1 MKRVLIP
8 GVILCGADV
17 AQAVDD
23 KNMYMHVFEEMTV
36 YAPVPVPVN
45 GNTHYTSE
53 SIERLPTGN
62 GNISDLLRTN
72 PAVRMDSTQSTSLNQ
87 GDIRPEKISIHG
99 ASPYQNAYLI
109 DGISATNNL
118 NPANESDASSA
129 TNISG
134 MSQGYY
140 LDVSLLDNVTLYDSF
155 VPVEFGRFNGG
166 VIDAKIKR
174 FNADDSSVKLGYR
187 TTRSDWLT
195 SHIDE
200 NNKSAFNQ
208 GSSGSTYYSP
218 DFKKNFYTLS
228 FNQEL
233 ADNFG
238 VTAGLSRRQ
247 SDITRADY
255 VSNDGIVAG
264 RAQYKNVIDTAL
276 SKFTW
281 FASDRFTHDLTLKYT
296 GSSRDYNTSTFPES
310 DREMGNKSYGLA
322 WDMDTQLAWAKLRTT
337 VGWDHISDYTRHDHD
352 IWYTELSC
360 TYGDISGR
368 CTRGGLGHIS
378 QAVDNY
384 TFKTRLD
391 WQKFTV
397 GNVSHQPYFGAEY
410 IYSDAWTERHNQSES
425 YVINAA
431 GKKTNHTIY
440 HKGKGSLGID
450 NYTLYMADRI
460 SWRNVSLMPG
470 VRYDYDNYLSNHN
483 ISPRFM
489 TEWDIF
495 ADQTSMITAGY
506 NRYYGGNILDM
517 GLRDI
522 RNSWTESVS
531 GNKTLT
537 RYQDLKTPY
546 NDELAMGLQQKIGK
560 NVIARANYVY
570 REAHDQISKSSRTD
584 SATKTTIT
592 EYNNDGKTKTHS
604 FNLSFELAEPLHISQ
619 VDINPQIVFSYIKSK
634 GNLSLNNG
642 YEESNTGDNRV
653 VYNGNLVSYDS
664 VPVADFNNPLKIS
677 LNMDFTHQPS
687 GLVWANTLTWQEARK
702 ARIILGK
709 MNAQYI
715 SEYSDYKQ
723 YVDEKLDS
731 SLTWDTRLSWTPQFL
746 KQQNL
751 TISADILNVLDS
763 KTAVDNHLRFNIIN
777 DKENRVNGIAL
788 YYRLPMVQVNDEQSF
803 IEQAEWSMLVQLF
816 NQRLQERIQSG
827 ELKTISGGTAR
838 SVKIAPDY
846 QSLFFRVNAR
856 DDNMQDAANA
866 LMAELA
872 TIDQHGF
879 SAEELDDVKST
890 RLTWLKNAV
899 DQQAERDLRMLTSRL
914 ASSSLNNTPFLS
926 PEETYQL
933 SKRLWQQITVQS
945 LAEKWQQL
953 RKNQDAFWEQMVN
966 NEVAAKKA
974 LSPAAILALEK
985 EYANKKLAAY
995 IFPGRNLSL
1004 TVDAD
1009 PQAEISSKET
1019 LAENLTSLTLSNGA
1033 RVILAKSAGEEQ
1045 KLQIIAV
1052 SNKGDLSFPAQ
1063 QKSLIA
1069 LANKAVSGSGIGEL
1083 SSSSLKRWS
1092 AENSVTMSSKVSGMN
1107 TLLSV
1112 SVRTNNPE
1120 PGFQLINQR
1129 ITHSTINDNIWAS
1142 LQNAQIQALKTLDQR
1157 PAEKFAQ
1164 QMYETRYADD
1174 RTKLPQENQIAQFT
1188 AADALAAD
1196 RQLFSSPADITFVI
1210 VGNVAEDKLVALIT
1224 RYLGSIKHSDSP
1236 LAAGKPLT
1244 RATDNA
1250 SVTVKEQNEPVAQVS
1265 QWKRYNSRT
1274 PVNLATRMALDAFN
1288 VALAKDLRINIREQ
1302 ASGAYSVSSR
1312 LSVDP
1317 QAKDISHLL
1326 AFTCQPERHDELLT
1340 LANEVMV
1347 KRLAKGISEQELNE
1361 YQQNVQR
1368 SLDIQQRSVQ
1378 QLANTIVNSL
1388 IQYDDPAAWIEQEQL
1403 LKQMTVENVNT
1414 AVKQYLSH
1422 PVNTYTGVL
1431 LPK

>member
-1 MKRVLIP
+1 
-8 GVILCGADV
+8 
-17 AQAVDD
+17 
-23 KNMYMHVFEEMTV
+23 
-36 YAPVPVPVN
+36 
-45 GNTHYTSE
+45 
-53 SIERLPTGN
+53 
-62 GNISDLLRTN
+62 
-72 PAVRMDSTQSTSLNQ
+72 
-87 GDIRPEKISIHG
+87 
-99 ASPYQNAYLI
+99 
-109 DGISATNNL
+109 
-118 NPANESDASSA
+118 
-129 TNISG
+129 

-391 WQKFTV
+391 WQKFAV

-709 MNAQYI
+709 TNAQYI

-763 KTAVDNHLRFNIIN
+763 KTAVDTTNTG
-777 DKENRVNGIAL
+777 V
-788 YYRLPMVQVNDEQSF
+788 
-803 IEQAEWSMLVQLF
+803 
-816 NQRLQERIQSG
+816 
-827 ELKTISGGTAR
+827 
-838 SVKIAPDY
+838 
-846 QSLFFRVNAR
+846 
-856 DDNMQDAANA
+856 
-866 LMAELA
+866 A
-872 TIDQHGF
+872 T
-879 SAEELDDVKST
+879 
-890 RLTWLKNAV
+890 
-899 DQQAERDLRMLTSRL
+899 
-914 ASSSLNNTPFLS
+914 
-926 PEETYQL
+926 Y
-933 SKRLWQQITVQS
+933 
-945 LAEKWQQL
+945 
-953 RKNQDAFWEQMVN
+953 
-966 NEVAAKKA
+966 
-974 LSPAAILALEK
+974 
-985 EYANKKLAAY
+985 
-995 IFPGRNLSL
+995 
-1004 TVDAD
+1004 
-1009 PQAEISSKET
+1009 
-1019 LAENLTSLTLSNGA
+1019 
-1033 RVILAKSAGEEQ
+1033 
-1045 KLQIIAV
+1045 
-1052 SNKGDLSFPAQ
+1052 
-1063 QKSLIA
+1063 
-1069 LANKAVSGSGIGEL
+1069 
-1083 SSSSLKRWS
+1083 
-1092 AENSVTMSSKVSGMN
+1092 
-1107 TLLSV
+1107 
-1112 SVRTNNPE
+1112 
-1120 PGFQLINQR
+1120 
-1129 ITHSTINDNIWAS
+1129 
-1142 LQNAQIQALKTLDQR
+1142 
-1157 PAEKFAQ
+1157 
-1164 QMYETRYADD
+1164 
-1174 RTKLPQENQIAQFT
+1174 
-1188 AADALAAD
+1188 
-1196 RQLFSSPADITFVI
+1196 
-1210 VGNVAEDKLVALIT
+1210 
-1224 RYLGSIKHSDSP
+1224 
-1236 LAAGKPLT
+1236 
-1244 RATDNA
+1244 
-1250 SVTVKEQNEPVAQVS
+1250 
-1265 QWKRYNSRT
+1265 
-1274 PVNLATRMALDAFN
+1274 
-1288 VALAKDLRINIREQ
+1288 
-1302 ASGAYSVSSR
+1302 ASGRTFWLDVSM
-1312 LSVDP
+1312 
-1317 QAKDISHLL
+1317 K
-1326 AFTCQPERHDELLT
+1326 F
-1340 LANEVMV
+1340 
-1347 KRLAKGISEQELNE
+1347 
-1361 YQQNVQR
+1361 
-1368 SLDIQQRSVQ
+1368 
-1378 QLANTIVNSL
+1378 
-1388 IQYDDPAAWIEQEQL
+1388 
-1403 LKQMTVENVNT
+1403 
-1414 AVKQYLSH
+1414 
-1422 PVNTYTGVL
+1422 
-1431 LPK
+1431 

>member
-687 GLVWANTLTWQEARK
+687 GLVWANIRQRDGAPAGILQIKTSSGAETSAFIERVADISQHMAALALEQEKSRQHIEQLIQFDPMTGLPNRNNLHNYLDDLVDK
-702 ARIILGK
+702 AVSPVVYLIGVDHIQDVIDSLGYAWADQALLEVV
-709 MNAQYI
+709 NRFR
-715 SEYSDYKQ
+715 
-723 YVDEKLDS
+723 EKLKPDQYLCRIEGAS
-731 SLTWDTRLSWTPQFL
+731 FVLVSLENDVSNITQIADELRNVVSKPIMIDDKPFPLTLSIGISYDVGKNRDYLLSTAHNAMDFIRKNGGNGWQFFSPAMNEMVKERLVLGAALKEAISNNQLKLVYQPQIFAETGEL
-746 KQQNL
+746 YGIEAL
-751 TISADILNVLDS
+751 ARWYDPLHGHVPPS
-763 KTAVDNHLRFNIIN
+763 RFIPLAEEIGEIENIG
-777 DKENRVNGIAL
+777 RWVIAEACRQL
-788 YYRLPMVQVNDEQSF
+788 
-803 IEQAEWSMLVQLF
+803 AEWRSQNIHIPALSVNLSALHFRSNQLPNQVSDAMHAWGIDGHQLTVEITESMMMEHDTEIF
-816 NQRLQERIQSG
+816 KRIQILRDMGIGLSVDDF
-827 ELKTISGGTAR
+827 GT
-838 SVKIAPDY
+838 
-846 QSLFFRVNAR
+846 
-856 DDNMQDAANA
+856 
-866 LMAELA
+866 
-872 TIDQHGF
+872 GF
-879 SAEELDDVKST
+879 SGL
-890 RLTWLKNAV
+890 
-899 DQQAERDLRMLTSRL
+899 SRL
-914 ASSSLNNTPFLS
+914 VSLPVTEIKIDKSFVDRCLT
-926 PEETYQL
+926 E
-933 SKRLWQQITVQS
+933 KR
-945 LAEKWQQL
+945 
-953 RKNQDAFWEQMVN
+953 
-966 NEVAAKKA
+966 
-974 LSPAAILALEK
+974 ILALLE
-985 EYANKKLAAY
+985 AITSIGQSLN
-995 IFPGRNLSL
+995 L
-1004 TVDAD
+1004 TVV
-1009 PQAEISSKET
+1009 AEGIETKEQFEM
-1019 LAENLTSLTLSNGA
+1019 LRKIHC
-1033 RVILAKSAGEEQ
+1033 RVIQGYFFSRPLPAEE
-1045 KLQIIAV
+1045 IP
-1052 SNKGDLSFPAQ
+1052 G
-1063 QKSLIA
+1063 
-1069 LANKAVSGSGIGEL
+1069 
-1083 SSSSLKRWS
+1083 W
-1092 AENSVTMSSKVSGMN
+1092 MSSV
-1107 TLLSV
+1107 L
-1112 SVRTNNPE
+1112 P
-1120 PGFQLINQR
+1120 
-1129 ITHSTINDNIWAS
+1129 
-1142 LQNAQIQALKTLDQR
+1142 LK
-1157 PAEKFAQ
+1157 
-1164 QMYETRYADD
+1164 
-1174 RTKLPQENQIAQFT
+1174 I
-1188 AADALAAD
+1188 
-1196 RQLFSSPADITFVI
+1196 
-1210 VGNVAEDKLVALIT
+1210 
-1224 RYLGSIKHSDSP
+1224 
-1236 LAAGKPLT
+1236 
-1244 RATDNA
+1244 
-1250 SVTVKEQNEPVAQVS
+1250 
-1265 QWKRYNSRT
+1265 
-1274 PVNLATRMALDAFN
+1274 
-1288 VALAKDLRINIREQ
+1288 
-1302 ASGAYSVSSR
+1302 
-1312 LSVDP
+1312 
-1317 QAKDISHLL
+1317 
-1326 AFTCQPERHDELLT
+1326 
-1340 LANEVMV
+1340 
-1347 KRLAKGISEQELNE
+1347 
-1361 YQQNVQR
+1361 
-1368 SLDIQQRSVQ
+1368 
-1378 QLANTIVNSL
+1378 
-1388 IQYDDPAAWIEQEQL
+1388 
-1403 LKQMTVENVNT
+1403 
-1414 AVKQYLSH
+1414 
-1422 PVNTYTGVL
+1422 
-1431 LPK
+1431 